1 MFLIQRLFPSV
12 KDFFAS
18 LQIPAALDRAIT
30 AIKVPESTLGR
41 CLFCFSSELLSFFI
55 VATNFRALAKGFIVW
70 TVVTDGLIVLSKH
83 HCQQDFHRER
93 EDAQRSV
100 HSVIHAWRYVWFCA
114 IHSDDSVYLGKLMT
128 PSERLHALAE
138 AQANSPENMHDVLR
152 QAMQGSCCR
161 LGVHEL
167 KTVGVFRM
175 RQGGMVFGSRQ
186 ECTLCEFKSESRY

>member
-70 TVVTDGLIVLSKH
+70 TVVTDGLIVLQSTIVSKI
-83 HCQQDFHRER
+83 F
-93 EDAQRSV
+93 
-100 HSVIHAWRYVWFCA
+100 I
-114 IHSDDSVYLGKLMT
+114 
-128 PSERLHALAE
+128 
-138 AQANSPENMHDVLR
+138 EN
-152 QAMQGSCCR
+152 
-161 LGVHEL
+161 E
-167 KTVGVFRM
+167 KTRNGLSTLSFTL
-175 RQGGMVFGSRQ
+175 GGMCGSALSILL
-186 ECTLCEFKSESRY
+186 TKYIWGS